1 MPEHE
6 DDTDQAT
13 QHIRVRW
20 VAAGRQR
27 TPPALYQDSGP
38 DAPRRVI
45 LENDRMVL
53 GRAPEADL
61 QVHSNSLS
69 RLHAAL
75 VRTPDGFKVMDLQ
88 STNGVMLNG
97 VPIHSA
103 SLRHGDRIQL
113 GDIVFIYEEGR

>member
-1 MPEHE
+1 MPDHE
-6 DDTDQAT
+6 EDTDQST
-13 QHIRVRW
+13 QHIKVRW

-27 TPPALYQDSGP
+27 TPPALYQDTGP

-45 LENDRMVL
+45 LEKRKLVV

-61 QVHSNSLS
+61 QILSTSLS
-69 RLHAAL
+69 RTHAVL
-75 VRTPDGFKVMDLQ
+75 ERTPDGFRVQDLE

-103 SLRHGDRIQL
+103 ILRHGDRLQL
-113 GDIVFIYEEGR
+113 GDVTFIYEEGR